1 MTCGQAAEVP
11 APQLTQAPKET
22 QQPSETAVS
31 SDSPT
36 SFEYN
41 PFESNTPKPKRSMPI
56 KAIAIGA
63 GSIVVIIAVIAV
75 VTGIANAKFINVE
88 NSPALNASLSPA
100 KIKQVAMEKCD
111 ALALALPTEAA
122 VQALNQ
128 RAAALTKYNSGTA
141 RKAQQILNASTWVY
155 STELKDIDGDLA
167 RVTAGSLDDVIAKT
181 ETIRESDRGEF
192 ANLWASPFLTMALD
206 ICGLTERVN
215 AARSAQTSFTAAKTS
230 LESYAATVPWYP
242 EGFSEWTGDSNIAWK
257 WVTGMYCDLG
267 DWCWH
272 IKVISDS
279 GCADGVY
286 AELNLLDSGDNVIGF
301 TNDSVASLGAR
312 EVAIMELS
320 TYNDRVDSGRLVTL
334 NCHKY

>member
-1 MTCGQAAEVP
+1 MTCGQAAEVS
-11 APQLTQAPKET
+11 APQVTQAPKET
-22 QQPSETAVS
+22 QQPSGTAFS

-36 SFEYN
+36 SFDYN
-41 PFESNTPKPKRSMPI
+41 PFESNTPKPKRSMPT
-56 KAIAIGA
+56 KAIAIGI

-75 VTGIANAKFINVE
+75 VTGIAKAKFINVE

-100 KIKQVAMEKCD
+100 KIKQVAMSKCD

-128 RAAALTKYNSGTA
+128 RAAALIKYNSGTA

-155 STELKDIDGDLA
+155 STELKDIYGDLA
-167 RVTAGSLDDVIAKT
+167 RVAAGSLDDVIAKT

-230 LESYAATVPWYP
+230 LETYAATVPWYP
-242 EGFSEWTGDSNIAWK
+242 ESYSEWSSDTNVAWK
-257 WVTGMYCDLG
+257 WANGLDCELG

-272 IKVISDS
+272 IKVITAS
-279 GCADGVY
+279 GCPDGVY
-286 AELNLLDSGDNVIGF
+286 AELNELDSAGNVIDYS
-301 TNDSVASLGAR
+301 NDSIPRLDAGQT
-312 EVAIMELS
+312 AIMEFS
-320 TYNDRVDSGRLVTL
+320 TYNENADTGQMTTIT
-334 NCHKY
+334 CHNY